1 MVKRRFQQCKTQC
14 NVVVSSATYYHHQS
28 SSSLAA
34 SVSPRRLGPRKTQ
47 CWLRSEMRTA
57 TYHTTSSSSPFSRYS
72 LSLSLLAFASLCRQ
86 YIVQLCEPLP
96 YHSSITVAALSS
108 SSSLCLSSNLKSS
121 QRTAFLA
128 KVIDWNSS
136 GTTFL
141 LEKPIV
147 VVYTEQRRVATKR
160 LP

>member
-1 MVKRRFQQCKTQC
+1 M
-14 NVVVSSATYYHHQS
+14 
-28 SSSLAA
+28 
-34 SVSPRRLGPRKTQ
+34 
-47 CWLRSEMRTA
+47 
-57 TYHTTSSSSPFSRYS
+57 
-72 LSLSLLAFASLCRQ
+72 
-86 YIVQLCEPLP
+86 
-96 YHSSITVAALSS
+96 AALSS

-147 VVYTEQRRVATKR
+147 VVYTEREREKSCDKKAPLICLFDDMMVTA
-160 LP
+160 

>member
-1 MVKRRFQQCKTQC
+1 M
-14 NVVVSSATYYHHQS
+14 
-28 SSSLAA
+28 
-34 SVSPRRLGPRKTQ
+34 
-47 CWLRSEMRTA
+47 
-57 TYHTTSSSSPFSRYS
+57 
-72 LSLSLLAFASLCRQ
+72 
-86 YIVQLCEPLP
+86 
-96 YHSSITVAALSS
+96 AALS

-147 VVYTEQRRVATKR
+147 VVYTEREREELRQKGSFDLFVR
-160 LP
+160 

>member
-1 MVKRRFQQCKTQC
+1 M
-14 NVVVSSATYYHHQS
+14 
-28 SSSLAA
+28 
-34 SVSPRRLGPRKTQ
+34 
-47 CWLRSEMRTA
+47 
-57 TYHTTSSSSPFSRYS
+57 
-72 LSLSLLAFASLCRQ
+72 
-86 YIVQLCEPLP
+86 
-96 YHSSITVAALSS
+96 AALS

-147 VVYTEQRRVATKR
+147 VVYTEREREKSCDKKAPLICLFDDMMVTA
-160 LP
+160 

>member
-1 MVKRRFQQCKTQC
+1 M
-14 NVVVSSATYYHHQS
+14 
-28 SSSLAA
+28 
-34 SVSPRRLGPRKTQ
+34 
-47 CWLRSEMRTA
+47 
-57 TYHTTSSSSPFSRYS
+57 
-72 LSLSLLAFASLCRQ
+72 
-86 YIVQLCEPLP
+86 
-96 YHSSITVAALSS
+96 AALSSS

-147 VVYTEQRRVATKR
+147 VVYTEREREKSCDKKAPLICLFDDMMVTA
-160 LP
+160 

>member
-1 MVKRRFQQCKTQC
+1 M
-14 NVVVSSATYYHHQS
+14 
-28 SSSLAA
+28 
-34 SVSPRRLGPRKTQ
+34 
-47 CWLRSEMRTA
+47 
-57 TYHTTSSSSPFSRYS
+57 
-72 LSLSLLAFASLCRQ
+72 
-86 YIVQLCEPLP
+86 
-96 YHSSITVAALSS
+96 AALS

-147 VVYTEQRRVATKR
+147 VVYTEREKSCDKKAPLICLFDGMMVTA
-160 LP
+160 